1 MAAPKAAGARGQN
14 RGNGNSDQ
22 DQVSAERQKMFA
34 QFRQELNSKRFRDS
48 VAAHVPEEFRS
59 VGYVDRLIE
68 SIFVAT
74 RDNMKLLTACD
85 RASLFRAAERIAK
98 KGLTVGDNVA
108 WLVPYN
114 GQVQDQLGYKGA
126 MIQVRRSGLPIQIS
140 TQAVFANDPCKILL
154 GTDAKI
160 EHTPFLDGD
169 RGPLRGC
176 YAFAKYLDTKE
187 VDVEWMGWDKIDE
200 IRNRAPSSNSP
211 AWRDFPDEMGRKI
224 PLKRICKRLP
234 TERVIDLEDMDDR
247 MSKQIEGVATHIAP
261 AAIAAPAEEPITVN
275 IPNDDAPQ
283 PETVPAHVAS
293 GDAGPGPS
301 DSLFPAGG

>member
-1 MAAPKAAGARGQN
+1 MAAPKAAGARGN
-14 RGNGNSDQ
+14 NNGGGDQ
-22 DQVSAERQKMFA
+22 DNASAKRQQMFA
-34 QFRQELNSKRFRDS
+34 QFRQELNSRRFRDS

-74 RDNMKLLTACD
+74 RDNLKLLTDCD

-108 WLVPYN
+108 WLVPYK

-140 TQAVFANDPCKILL
+140 TQAVFTNDPCKILL
-154 GTDAKI
+154 GTDARI
-160 EHTPFLDGD
+160 DHTPFLDGD
-169 RGPLRGC
+169 RGPIRGC

-200 IRNRAPSSNSP
+200 IRQRAPSSNSP

-224 PLKRICKRLP
+224 PLKRLCKRLP
-234 TERVIDLEDMDDR
+234 TERAIDLSDMDDR
-247 MSKQIEGVATHIAP
+247 MSNQIEGVATHIEP
-261 AAIAAPAEEPITVN
+261 AAIAAPSEEPMKVN
-275 IPNDDAPQ
+275 IPDDETSQ
-283 PETVPAHVAS
+283 RETVPAHVSS
-293 GDAGPGPS
+293 GEAGPGPS